1 MLSRTAAAVTHASQV
16 VARQLLFDQRPGAR
30 KLLQEVLV
38 LQDAP
43 QQPQGKP
50 GRLNLQ
56 LLEELLLLAAPAA
69 RPPNVN
75 APASQLPALSTA
87 KAAAALVA
95 GSNAGA
101 RCRSSSQANNDLQS
115 VDLLQLTQEQ
125 LGLSVSAVAAQLSSP
140 EAAGV
145 RALLAQQLVHRWL
158 HTGRASSSRQRKQ
171 KVRLKAGSS
180 PGGVQ
185 PPPTPEAG
193 VTSATAGTT
202 VDTQH
207 ADGCN
212 NAAAVHHKVT
222 ARKTS
227 WWGLLLQ
234 AGVSGVR
241 FAGQLLWLAVALL
254 VMRALAWVQKRLI
267 VFGVGQ
273 FP

>member
-1 MLSRTAAAVTHASQV
+1 M
-16 VARQLLFDQRPGAR
+16 
-30 KLLQEVLV
+30 

-56 LLEELLLLAAPAA
+56 LLEELLLLAAPDAG
-69 RPPNVN
+69 PPNVN

-87 KAAAALVA
+87 EAAAALVP
-95 GSNAGA
+95 GSDAGA
-101 RCRSSSQANNDLQS
+101 RCRSPRQANDLQS

-125 LGLSVSAVAAQLSSP
+125 LGLSVSEVAAQLSSP

-158 HTGRASSSRQRKQ
+158 HTARASSSKGGRQQKQ
-171 KVRLKAGSS
+171 KARLKAGSS

-185 PPPTPEAG
+185 PPPTPEAA
-193 VTSATAGTT
+193 VTTATAGTT

-207 ADGCN
+207 AGGRHD
-212 NAAAVHHKVT
+212 AAAVHHKVT
-222 ARKTS
+222 ARETN
-227 WWGLLLQ
+227 WWGLLVQ

-254 VMRALAWVQKRLI
+254 AMRALAWVQRLN
-267 VFGVGQ
+267 VFGVGR